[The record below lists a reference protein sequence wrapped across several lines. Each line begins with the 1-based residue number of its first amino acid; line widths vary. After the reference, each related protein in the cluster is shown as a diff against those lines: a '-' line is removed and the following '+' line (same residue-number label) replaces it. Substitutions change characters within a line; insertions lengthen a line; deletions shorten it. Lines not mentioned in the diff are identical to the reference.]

1 MPERRGKLK
10 LVREREADGRTR
22 EIFAELKQLLGIP
35 FTPVVYQAMAAYPAF
50 LELHLR
56 AFAPFLSTEQF
67 FQLGERLR
75 GESYTRMHNYF
86 HIGDLCEPLTE
97 MSFSP
102 GAKHQLGDVIELFN
116 YVNPLLLVV
125 VSAQLLALEQPIG
138 QSKDGHVGGTEHP
151 HFLERPVLIEEES
164 APVPVK
170 RIYQEMKRTLNLPVV
185 NTDYRAFARWPDFLR
200 EYWNALRPIAQAP
213 SYREQQRAL
222 CESSES
228 MTKELEVPIDLSVEK
243 IQQSGLPDKEI
254 ESVLRV
260 TQTFQNILSGLVLNV
275 AAAKIGFE
283 GGTTKTTTDREFA
296 A

>member
-1 MPERRGKLK
+1 MPERHGKLK

-35 FTPVVYQAMAAYPAF
+35 FTPVVYQALAAYPKF
-50 LELHLR
+50 LELHWR
-56 AFAPFLSTEQF
+56 AFTPLLTTEQF
-67 FQLGERLR
+67 FQLGTRLR
-75 GESYTRMHNYF
+75 GEAYTRMHNYF
-86 HIGDLCEPLTE
+86 QIGDLCEPLTE
-97 MSFSP
+97 MSFSD

-116 YVNPLLLVV
+116 YVNPLLLVI
-125 VSAQLLALEQPIG
+125 VSAQLFALEQPVG
-138 QSKDGHVGGTEHP
+138 QSKDGHPGRTEHP

-170 RIYQEMKRTLNLPVV
+170 RTYQEMKRALNLPVV

-200 EYWNALRPIAQAP
+200 EYWDALRPIVQAP

-228 MTKELEVPIDLSVEK
+228 LVKELEVSIDLGPEK
-243 IQQSGLPDKEI
+243 VQQSGMADKEI
-254 ESVLRV
+254 ESVLRT
-260 TQTFQNILSGLVLNV
+260 TQTFQNILSGLMLNV

-283 GGTTKTTTDREFA
+283 GGTTKVTGEFA